1 MLSSVPTRLFARRSR
16 SLSPC
21 SRVLQTSASGGACQG
36 IRETPAEAKRNPIVS
51 TSRVSRRGI
60 LAEET
65 AGNSVKPSMQ
75 YHHLAPR
82 WLSNLENRR
91 SSWAALASRGRN
103 NNQYWEESGGDRGTG
118 GGPMRAGVASAGVL
132 SAAAVAF
139 CLKKDPDNKDDALLE
154 AARTNNAQDV
164 ARLLKEGVD
173 PNHRHRLG
181 WTALMV
187 AAMNRQHS
195 VVKVLLEAGADP
207 NAGDHF
213 NNVYDTSREKGIHSL
228 EVLVSREDEFSSR
241 LSSRAGFRGCTAL
254 HYATLADD
262 PRAVRMLLE
271 AGASPLQTNG
281 VGHTARAYAKEGEVS
296 TLLQEWEAKFLE
308 LQARREAEERRR
320 FPLERRLKEHIIGQ
334 EGAINTVASAIRR
347 KENGWYDEEHP
358 LVFLFLGSSGIGK
371 TELAKQVARYMHKD
385 IKKGFIRM
393 DMSEFQE
400 KHEVAKFIGSPP
412 GYVGHEEGGQLTKLL
427 RACPNAVV
435 LFDEVD
441 KAHPDV
447 LTIMLQLFDEGRLTD
462 GKGKT
467 IECKDAIFIMTSNV
481 ASDEIAQHALQLRQE
496 AERVSRRKLADNL
509 EDVQKSDDIKISRQ
523 FKESVIRPILKAH
536 FRRDEFLGRIN
547 EIVYFLPF
555 CHSELLQLVSK
566 ELNFWAKKAKQRHD
580 ITLQWDRPVL
590 DLLAGGYN
598 MHYGARSIKHEVE
611 RRVVNQLAAAYEQ
624 ELLPKGCTL
633 RLSVQSEGQKEH
645 GTPSLRLEV
654 VGEDSSSR
662 TLDIRPPLSP
672 EH

>member
-1 MLSSVPTRLFARRSR
+1 LTCRYIKWCRRLWIKAGYVLDLFWCAPKKRLCLQQLASHISCFVDFILICIISPRCALLNLTSVP
-16 SLSPC
+16 
-21 SRVLQTSASGGACQG
+21 SA
-36 IRETPAEAKRNPIVS
+36 
-51 TSRVSRRGI
+51 
-60 LAEET
+60 
-65 AGNSVKPSMQ
+65 
-75 YHHLAPR
+75 
-82 WLSNLENRR
+82 W
-91 SSWAALASRGRN
+91 
-103 NNQYWEESGGDRGTG
+103 
-118 GGPMRAGVASAGVL
+118 
-132 SAAAVAF
+132 
-139 CLKKDPDNKDDALLE
+139 
-154 AARTNNAQDV
+154 
-164 ARLLKEGVD
+164 LLKEGVD

-296 TLLQEWEAKFLE
+296 TLLQEWEGKFLE

-385 IKKGFIRM
+385 IKKLVVLFRLIVHLFSVRA
-393 DMSEFQE
+393 Q
-400 KHEVAKFIGSPP
+400 VAKFIGSPP

-645 GTPSLRLEV
+645 STPSLRLEV